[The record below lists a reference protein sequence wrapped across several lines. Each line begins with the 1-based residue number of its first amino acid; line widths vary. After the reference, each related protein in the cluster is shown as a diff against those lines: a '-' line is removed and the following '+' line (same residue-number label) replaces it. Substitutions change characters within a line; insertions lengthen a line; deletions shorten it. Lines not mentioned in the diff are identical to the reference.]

1 MKLKVPFNEKTAGIY
16 ETYVRVAE
24 RIAARGKESNDA
36 EYKTKSSEA
45 QRSA

>member
-16 ETYVRVAE
+16 EVYVRVAE
-24 RIAARGKESNDA
+24 KIAARGRESRNA
-36 EYKTKSSEA
+36 EYKEQSSEA